1 MFNLLLQIALQE
13 SEKKGN
19 WIFKNPLITLQE
31 REKKGN
37 FGFFLILKLKLKVRQ
52 VGDGKA
58 GNISGEYSNLYL
70 FASADVFSWVIY
82 F

>member
-31 REKKGN
+31 REKKGI
-37 FGFFLILKLKLKVRQ
+37 FGFFLIL
-52 VGDGKA
+52 
-58 GNISGEYSNLYL
+58 
-70 FASADVFSWVIY
+70 
-82 F
+82 